1 MAVYSYATATGAR
14 FAPLQAVEDLVQSS
28 PVVFPQSPGSLD
40 WLLGPALQE
49 LEQSEDAFQLAVF
62 APAGARDLPVMV
74 FLPGGGFV
82 SGAGTVRWYNAQNF
96 ADTQRAVVVVVNY
109 RVGLLAHRGR
119 VGGGNTVPEELLLA
133 LRWVQRHIGT
143 LGGNAENVTLAGQSA
158 GAFWAFTLAQ
168 LEEARGLF
176 QRVYFGSLSFQ
187 PPMSEQEAAQRQAL
201 VTEHLGER
209 GLETVTTAQLLSTAS
224 GIGKHWAGRGL
235 GLYPSADQA
244 VPADLFDAG
253 AAASRLHV
261 DQVMLSH
268 TADEATAFIGQAP
281 DQAFPEPAVH
291 GFIGA
296 HFADPDIV
304 AEVFAEDQSLVTA
317 KDRMIRAMTLHQI
330 ELYATELADAVAA
343 AGKQSHVVR
352 FSVVSELPKARSAHC
367 FELPF
372 AFANA
377 QHWED
382 APMLRGLDPETYD
395 EASTQFSSLLGSFLK
410 DGIPAD
416 TQGNPLPAHQVGTVE
431 ARQVTGSGVQDHRL
445 ERRLTTKRLAPI
457 R

>member
-1 MAVYSYATATGAR
+1 MSIYSYATTTGAR
-14 FAPLQAVEDLVQSS
+14 FAPLQAVEGLVQSS
-28 PVVFPQSPGSLD
+28 PAIFPQSPGSLD

-82 SGAGTVRWYNAQNF
+82 SGAGTVRWHDAQNF
-96 ADTQRAVVVVVNY
+96 ADAQRAVVVVVNY
-109 RVGLLAHRGR
+109 RVGLLAHRGS

-133 LRWVQRHIGT
+133 LRWVQRNVGA

-158 GAFWAFTLAQ
+158 GAFWAFALAQ
-168 LEEARGLF
+168 LEQARGLF
-176 QRVYFGSLSFQ
+176 QRLYLGSLSFQ
-187 PPMSEQEAAQRQAL
+187 PPMSEQEAAQRQEL
-201 VTEHLGER
+201 VTEHLGGR
-209 GLETVTTAQLLSTAS
+209 GLETATTVQLLSTAS
-224 GIGKHWAGRGL
+224 TIGKHWAGRGL

-244 VPADLFDAG
+244 VPADLFDVA

-261 DQVMLSH
+261 DQVLLSH

-281 DQAFPEPAVH
+281 DHAFPEPAVQ

-296 HFADPDIV
+296 HFADPDMV
-304 AEVFAEDQSLVTA
+304 AEVFAEDQSLVTS
-317 KDRMIRAMTLHQI
+317 KDRMIRAMSLHQI
-330 ELYATELADAVAA
+330 ELYATELADALAA
-343 AGKQSHVVR
+343 AGKQSYVVR

-372 AFANA
+372 VFANA
-377 QHWED
+377 QQWED
-382 APMLRGLDPETYD
+382 APMLRELDPETYAV
-395 EASTQFSSLLGSFLK
+395 ASTQFSSLIGSFLK
-410 DGIPAD
+410 DGMPTD
-416 TQGNPLPAHQVGTVE
+416 TQGNTLPAHHVGTGE
-431 ARQVTGSGVQDHRL
+431 ARQITGSGVQDHRL
-445 ERRLTTKRLAPI
+445 ERRLATKRLVPI